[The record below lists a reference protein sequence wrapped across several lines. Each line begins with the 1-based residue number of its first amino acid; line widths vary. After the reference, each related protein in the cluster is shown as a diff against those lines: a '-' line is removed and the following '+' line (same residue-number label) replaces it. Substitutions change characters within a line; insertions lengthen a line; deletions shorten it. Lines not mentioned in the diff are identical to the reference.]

1 MQTVPDIFR
10 AAVAAAFYA
19 ILITLGLQGGLW
31 AAAFNPV
38 LHYINLCILG
48 IVYWMLAAS
57 IYHAISSL
65 FADENAAVQPERII
79 YSAIVGTLLAVFC
92 LIHAPNL
99 HTLVALIDPDLSR
112 SLTTPAWETA
122 QLVSSNGAR
131 RFISAFLILSVLAN
145 TALVFTALYI
155 LIGRS
160 QAMPMPTRWVRSAKE
175 PSPAALLRE
184 DYDQL
189 RLQHRNLDVEHTKL
203 QSEHGDAIQAITKL
217 RATVADQKDSI
228 AAYKQEHVRL
238 SNDLERYQDKHR
250 EVAAR
255 LSRVQEDRDGALEKM
270 AQIKAALDE
279 SQDAR
284 AELKRHIAQ
293 LRNQSTSTSHEE
305 PVHEEHPLLTLM
317 EMDRQRLEAGRED
330 GVSTASPQPPPETS

>member
-1 MQTVPDIFR
+1 M
-10 AAVAAAFYA
+10 
-19 ILITLGLQGGLW
+19 
-31 AAAFNPV
+31 

-57 IYHAISSL
+57 IYNAISSL

-131 RFISAFLILSVLAN
+131 RFISAFLILTVLAN
-145 TALVFTALYI
+145 TALVLTALYI

-160 QAMPMPTRWVRSAKE
+160 QAMPMPTRWVRSTKE

-189 RLQHRNLDVEHTKL
+189 RLQHRNLDVEHKKL
-203 QSEHGDAIQAITKL
+203 QSEHGDAIEAITKL
-217 RATVADQKDSI
+217 RATVADQKESI

-293 LRNQSTSTSHEE
+293 LRNQSTSTSHED

-330 GVSTASPQPPPETS
+330 GVSTASPEPPPETS